1 MKLMRIGNPGA
12 ERPCLLDAGGTV
24 RDISSIVGDIG
35 PGTIDGI
42 VERLAGVD
50 PSALPE
56 LASEGVRI
64 APPMAQPRTIF
75 CIGLNYSDHAAES
88 GLAVPDEPI
97 LFSKAAAAFC
107 GPNDPVPYS
116 DRMSKLDWEIE
127 LGIVIGKRALGIG
140 EDAALDH
147 VLGYTIVNDVSE
159 RAWQQDRGGQWVKG
173 KSFIN
178 FCPTGPWIV
187 TRDEIPDPQ
196 ALDMELDVNGRR
208 MQTGNTATMIFS
220 VRTIVAYLSEFC
232 ALEPGDLI
240 CTGTP
245 PGVGMGMSPPQ
256 WLKPGD
262 VVDLRIPG
270 LGAQRQRVTR
280 LEDMKG

>member
-127 LGIVIGKRALGIG
+127 LGIVIGKRAL
-140 EDAALDH
+140 EMF
-147 VLGYTIVNDVSE
+147 N
-159 RAWQQDRGGQWVKG
+159 
-173 KSFIN
+173 N
-178 FCPTGPWIV
+178 FAVDPV
-187 TRDEIPDPQ
+187 TRDLPAVLLLDEPQ
-196 ALDMELDVNGRR
+196 RDWKALATTSDKRRCLAMPVKLRELREAILSSVN
-208 MQTGNTATMIFS
+208 A
-220 VRTIVAYLSEFC
+220 
-232 ALEPGDLI
+232 
-240 CTGTP
+240 
-245 PGVGMGMSPPQ
+245 
-256 WLKPGD
+256 
-262 VVDLRIPG
+262 
-270 LGAQRQRVTR
+270 
-280 LEDMKG
+280 

>member
-1 MKLMRIGNPGA
+1 
-12 ERPCLLDAGGTV
+12 
-24 RDISSIVGDIG
+24 
-35 PGTIDGI
+35 
-42 VERLAGVD
+42 
-50 PSALPE
+50 
-56 LASEGVRI
+56 
-64 APPMAQPRTIF
+64 
-75 CIGLNYSDHAAES
+75 
-88 GLAVPDEPI
+88 
-97 LFSKAAAAFC
+97 
-107 GPNDPVPYS
+107 
-116 DRMSKLDWEIE
+116 
-127 LGIVIGKRALGIG
+127 
-140 EDAALDH
+140 
-147 VLGYTIVNDVSE
+147 
-159 RAWQQDRGGQWVKG
+159 WQQDRGGQWVKG
-173 KSFIN
+173 KSFVN